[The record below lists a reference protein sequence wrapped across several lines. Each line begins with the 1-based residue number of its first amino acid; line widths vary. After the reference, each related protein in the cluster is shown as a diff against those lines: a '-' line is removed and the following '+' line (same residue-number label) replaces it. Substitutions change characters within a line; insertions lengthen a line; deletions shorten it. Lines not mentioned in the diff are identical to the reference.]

1 MMGEHWQLLS
11 VVIVILVCW
20 SGIIILAIRLMFG
33 GRFDAVDARIITFV
47 GTVEK
52 KLAEFN
58 TMIDKRLTSF
68 SSTEK
73 ACCDLQR
80 ELLELKAALPLEY
93 VRREDFIR
101 FEVGINYKLDKL
113 RDLFLERLGQGDK
126 Q

>member
-1 MMGEHWQLLS
+1 MEKEWQILS
-11 VVIVILVCW
+11 VVVVILVCW
-20 SGIIILAIRLMFG
+20 SGIIILAIRMMFG
-33 GRFDAVDARIITFV
+33 GRFDEVDARIITFV

-58 TMIDKRLTSF
+58 SMIDKRLSSF
-68 SSTEK
+68 GSTEK

-113 RDLFLERLGQGDK
+113 RDLFLEKFDNREKNQ
-126 Q
+126 